1 MALTAQLSRLIGR
14 LARPLMVVCA
24 LMLAFGPIADG
35 LICGTEPATAEA
47 SLLDLGHD
55 DGDSGSADPDHAV
68 CAHGHCH
75 HASALTGR
83 EEVQVATALYTAAAL
98 DRIAAPQ
105 PPSANQPTL
114 KRPPRV

>member
-1 MALTAQLSRLIGR
+1 MALSAQLSRLIGR
-14 LARPLMVVCA
+14 LGRPLMVVCA

-47 SLLDLGHD
+47 GVLDLGHD
-55 DGDSGSADPDHAV
+55 DGDSGSADPDHTI

-75 HASALTGR
+75 HASAVTNGG
-83 EEVQVATALYTAAAL
+83 EVQVATALHTAAAL

-114 KRPPRV
+114 ERPPRV

>member
-1 MALTAQLSRLIGR
+1 MALPAQLSRLIGR
-14 LARPLMVVCA
+14 LGRPLMVVCA

-35 LICGTEPATAEA
+35 LICGTDSATAEA
-47 SLLDLGHD
+47 GVLDPGHD
-55 DGDSGSADPDHAV
+55 GGESGSADPDHAV

-75 HASALTGR
+75 HASAVTGSG
-83 EEVQVATALYTAAAL
+83 EVQVATALYTAAAL

-114 KRPPRV
+114 ERPPRV